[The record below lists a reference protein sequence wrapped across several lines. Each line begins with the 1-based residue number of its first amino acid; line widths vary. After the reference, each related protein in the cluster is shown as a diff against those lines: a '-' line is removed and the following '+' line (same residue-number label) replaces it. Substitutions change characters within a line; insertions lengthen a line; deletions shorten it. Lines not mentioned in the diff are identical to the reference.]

1 MYALPQN
8 ESLVN
13 RQALEWLKV
22 AKQPAPPWHLH
33 ILTLADWGLEEGVE
47 GDWPEKER
55 YALREQVNLL
65 FGWKPDN
72 VLAWLFSNPDGPD
85 DPQEQEDNLISEL
98 DLAES
103 PEEAAAFVLNEIWA
117 AQKSRVPALQT
128 IHPD

>member
-1 MYALPQN
+1 MYVLPQN
-8 ESLVN
+8 KSRVN
-13 RQALEWLKV
+13 RQAWKWLKE
-22 AKQPAPPWHLH
+22 AKQPTNPWRLY
-33 ILTLADWGLEEGVE
+33 ILTLASWGLEEGVE

-55 YALREQVNLL
+55 YALREQVSLL

-85 DPQEQEDNLISEL
+85 APKEQEDNLL
-98 DLAES
+98 ADLKAAES
-103 PEEAAAFVLNEIWA
+103 PEQAAAFVLNAIWA